1 MCVSFSPDTNMNVIF
16 SISLVIM
23 FLHRLGSEAH
33 ENAGTAGEP
42 PYGYWRVGG
51 TLERK
56 QDSLSSAAST
66 RVKAELL
73 FTSSHSV
80 TCKIALTKVGHQI

>member
-1 MCVSFSPDTNMNVIF
+1 
-16 SISLVIM
+16 M

-42 PYGYWRVGG
+42 RYGYWRLGG

-56 QDSLSSAAST
+56 QDWLSSAAST

-73 FTSSHSV
+73 FTSNHSV
-80 TCKIALTKVGHQI
+80 TCKIPITRPPIVKSVKV